1 MIKLFVASVNVLG
14 AVWNYQLL
22 THNNTPAHNLKYLA
36 ALAQL
41 TLEKLA
47 GEYVIGVE
55 TLKVYNHI
63 QA

>member
-1 MIKLFVASVNVLG
+1 MLVASVDVSG

-22 THNNTPAHNLKYLA
+22 THNNTPAHNLKYLN
-36 ALAQL
+36 ALIQF

-55 TLKVYNHI
+55 TL
-63 QA
+63 